1 MVDYYVSN
9 LEILDCIGRKRG
21 LCLTYFSRFKLSG
34 YKIVWHR
41 LLCWHFLQFFFLLV
55 GILQIFLTFFYFSV
69 YVKWML
75 TMIFFSCFL
84 CECIYTFRV
93 LYSLTNLD
101 LISYKVYFF
110 TLPIVLSFTFVVYL
124 IIFFGVFHVSKWIL
138 YWNSLKSITA
148 ITTSSLRHLLSPIMP
163 SSLSPYIRIQRCLV
177 WQMCQ
182 NVLYMLYFS
191 VSSTCFVIR

>member
-1 MVDYYVSN
+1 MWVILKFWIVLAGKEVYALHIFQGLNFLDIKLFDIDYCADISCN
-9 LEILDCIGRKRG
+9 
-21 LCLTYFSRFKLSG
+21 
-34 YKIVWHR
+34 
-41 LLCWHFLQFFFLLV
+41 FFFLLV

-93 LYSLTNLD
+93 LYLLTNLD